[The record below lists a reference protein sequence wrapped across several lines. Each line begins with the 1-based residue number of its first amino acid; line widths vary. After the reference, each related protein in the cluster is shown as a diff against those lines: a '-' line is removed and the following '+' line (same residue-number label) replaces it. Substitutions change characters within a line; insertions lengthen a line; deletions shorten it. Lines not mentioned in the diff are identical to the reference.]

1 MRVRPRAR
9 RRTLVRAGSG
19 AQAHDRPRF
28 DYAGRVR
35 LSRLI
40 SISLLTLSLVTV
52 FAVLSAGRARA
63 ETAKAFAQRIAGAI
77 QRGEGAMLDG
87 AIDMDAL
94 LERSYRG
101 LEASDTSK
109 REFALGVKKSF
120 GFGALISKE
129 IEQSG
134 SYELLRVRA
143 VKGKQRALFRLISPS
158 GVNYHD
164 MELEPTRDG
173 KGQRVVDI
181 FIFLSGEWLSETMR
195 RAFLPVVAH
204 EKRGAGGAQNAF
216 MDNLPKITELST
228 AVRNHDHAR
237 VLAIYKTLPPE
248 VQKDRNVMLMY
259 YQAASKAGDAE
270 YAKALSA
277 IQKAFPNDPALDLL
291 LFDDYFLK
299 KNYDGALA
307 AVARVRRALGGDA
320 YLDFL
325 EGNIHYSKGDH
336 EGAKVRL
343 NRAIASEPDLVDP
356 YWTLITI
363 SLEQR
368 QWDETARL
376 LDLVEQNA
384 GVELQD
390 VGTVA
395 EYAEFAKSKAYQAWK
410 QRWETRQKTKN

>member
-1 MRVRPRAR
+1 
-9 RRTLVRAGSG
+9 LVRSG
-19 AQAHDRPRF
+19 RDARAHCRPRF
-28 DYAGRVR
+28 DYAGRVHR
-35 LSRLI
+35 SRPLSLSP
-40 SISLLTLSLVTV
+40 SISLLALSLVTV
-52 FAVLSAGRARA
+52 SLVLSAGSARA
-63 ETAKAFAQRIAGAI
+63 ETAQAFAQRIATAV
-77 QRGEGAMLDG
+77 QRGEGAVLDG
-87 AIDMDAL
+87 AIDVDAM
-94 LERSYRG
+94 LERAYRG
-101 LEASDTSK
+101 VDASDTSK
-109 REFALGVKKSF
+109 REFSTGVKKSF
-120 GFGALISKE
+120 GFGGLISKE

-164 MELEPTRDG
+164 MELEPTRNG

-204 EKRGAGGAQNAF
+204 EKRAGGAHSAF
-216 MDNLPKITELST
+216 IDNLPKISELST
-228 AVRNHDHAR
+228 AVRQGNHAR
-237 VLAIYKTLPPE
+237 VLAIYETLPPE

-307 AVARVRRALGGDA
+307 AIARVRRALGGDA

-325 EGNIHYSKGDH
+325 EGNIYYSKGDH
-336 EGAKVRL
+336 QGAKVRL
-343 NRAIASEPDLVDP
+343 NRAIATEPDLADP

-368 QWDETARL
+368 QWNETARL
-376 LDLVEQNA
+376 LDLVEQKA
-384 GVELQD
+384 RVELQD
-390 VGTVA
+390 VGSVA
-395 EYAEFAKSKAYQAWK
+395 EYAEFAKSKAYQTWK
-410 QRWETRQKTKN
+410 QRWQARQKTRN